1 MKRKETLYLIDS
13 MGIAYRSYFAF
24 AQNPLINSKGE
35 NTSAIY
41 GFVNYLNKI
50 LDEQKPDYIAAVFDT
65 EHPTFRHVAYKEYK
79 ATRNK
84 MPDDLAA
91 SLSYLKDVVKA
102 FNVPVLELDGYEA
115 DDIMGTL
122 AKRAEKENIDTF
134 LVTSDKDFM
143 QLVSNRVKIYR
154 PGKFGSDDEIV
165 GEEGV
170 MTKFGV
176 HPDQVIDMLGLI
188 GDTADNIP
196 GVPGVGPKTAL
207 PLVLKYKTI
216 ENILANVDSI
226 PQKGLQEKLRNNKEL
241 ALLSKQ
247 LVTIDINVP
256 INVDLHH
263 LQAKDKDVA
272 GLIKL
277 YEHLEFK
284 TFARRLH
291 AVSFG
296 KEKGVVENLTE
307 KKSEL
312 VEEETTVLPDINSTK
327 HNYIVIKKDAEYLKL
342 LGELKKAK
350 AFVFDTE
357 TTSTDALRAELVG
370 IAFALEKQ
378 HAYYLPVIDDTVQ
391 EIGDDLFSGKTERK
405 REGFPIE
412 RVVKDFKPIF
422 ENEKIKKYGQNIK
435 YDSLVLSTKGIIVSG
450 IGFDTMIA
458 AYVLRSDKQH
468 SLDSLAVELLNY
480 KMVSFNE
487 LTNDGKKDIRD
498 IPVDEVGN
506 YSAEDADITLQIV
519 DVLHDKLSSNGLKT
533 LCTEIEFPLIEVL
546 NSMEISGVKI
556 DVSFLSIMSGE
567 IGATLDDLIKK
578 IYQLADEKFNINS
591 TQQLAKILF
600 EKLKLR
606 SVKKT
611 KTGFSTDVAVLEA
624 LRKEHPIVEQLLE
637 YRQLQKLKSTYVDA
651 LPKLIHPLT
660 EKVHTSFN
668 QTVAATGRLSSSD
681 PNLQNIPIRTELGRK
696 MRKAFIPSNKNSLIL
711 SADYSQIELRIM
723 AHISGD
729 QGLLDAFNNHEDIH
743 SSTAAKVFGVNQKD
757 ITRDMRRK
765 AKEVNFGIMYGIG
778 PFGLA
783 ARLDITQSEAKEIIQ
798 KYFERFPKVNQYIS
812 ETIASAHSNG
822 FVETLK
828 GRRRYLPDINN
839 KNQNIRGN
847 AERQAINMPIQGT
860 AADMI
865 KLAMI
870 GIHREL
876 KSKNLMSKMILQVHD
891 ELVFDVVKNE
901 ETAMKKLVE
910 EQMRTAMP
918 LNVPLE
924 VEIGVGKDWLE
935 AH

>member
-1 MKRKETLYLIDS
+1 MKRKETLFLIDS

-50 LDEQKPDYIAAVFDT
+50 LEEQKPDYIAAVFDT
-65 EHPTFRHVAYKEYK
+65 DQPTFRHIEYKEYK

-91 SLSYLKDVVKA
+91 SLAYLKDVVKA
-102 FNVPVLELDGYEA
+102 FNVPVLELDGFEA

-122 AKRAEKENIDTF
+122 ARRAEKEKINTF

-143 QLVSNRVKIYR
+143 QLVSNHVKIYR
-154 PGKFGSDDEIV
+154 PGKFGNDDEIV

-176 HPDQVIDMLGLI
+176 TPDRVIDMLGLI
-188 GDTADNIP
+188 GDSSDNVP

-207 PLVLKYKTI
+207 PLVQKYKTI
-216 ENILANVDSI
+216 EKILEHVDDI

-241 ALLSKQ
+241 ALLSKR
-247 LVTIDINVP
+247 LVTIDVNVP
-256 INVDLHH
+256 IKADLHH
-263 LQAKDKDVA
+263 LKAKEKDIPA
-272 GLIKL
+272 LIAL
-277 YEHLEFK
+277 YDHLEFK
-284 TFARRLH
+284 TFAKRLREH
-291 AVSFG
+291 KNYSEPAAASAAVPSAA
-296 KEKGVVENLTE
+296 
-307 KKSEL
+307 
-312 VEEETTVLPDINSTK
+312 VEETADLLDISKTK
-327 HNYIVIKKDAEYLKL
+327 HEYIIVKTDAAYLKL
-342 LGELKKAK
+342 IAELKKARS
-350 AFVFDTE
+350 FVFDTE

-370 IAFALEKQ
+370 IAFCFKK
-378 HAYYLPVIDDTVQ
+378 HKAYYLPVIDDTVK
-391 EIGDDLFSGKTERK
+391 EADADLFAGSSGTK
-405 REGFPIE
+405 REGFPVA
-412 RVVKDFKPIF
+412 RVVKDLRSVFQD
-422 ENEKIKKYGQNIK
+422 EKVKKYGQNIK
-435 YDSLVLSTKGIIVSG
+435 YDSLVLSTKGINVAG
-450 IGFDTMIA
+450 VAFDSMIA

-468 SLDSLAVELLNY
+468 SLDSLALEHLRY
-480 KMVSFNE
+480 KMVSFDE
-487 LTNDGKKDIRD
+487 LTNDGKRDIRE
-498 IPVDEVGN
+498 IPVEEVGN

-519 DVLHDKLSSNGLKT
+519 DLLHDKLSAGGMKQ
-533 LCTEIEFPLIEVL
+533 LCDEIEFPLIEVL
-546 NSMEISGVKI
+546 TAMEINGIKI
-556 DVSFLSIMSGE
+556 DGQFLSTMSGE
-567 IGATLDDLIKK
+567 IGATLDGLIKN
-578 IYQLADEKFNINS
+578 IYRLAGEQFNINS

-611 KTGFSTDVAVLEA
+611 KTGFSTDVAVLEI
-624 LRKEHPIVEQLLE
+624 LRREHPIVEQLLE

-651 LPKLIHPLT
+651 LPKLINPYTGKL
-660 EKVHTSFN
+660 HTSFN

-696 MRKAFIPSNKNSLIL
+696 MRKAFIPTEKGSSIL

-729 QGLLDAFNNHEDIH
+729 AGMLEAFVKKEDIH
-743 SSTAAKVFGVNQKD
+743 ASTAAKVFGVDQKD
-757 ITRDMRRK
+757 VSRDMRRK

-783 ARLDITQSEAKEIIQ
+783 SRLDISQAEAKEIIQ
-798 KYFERFPKVNQYIS
+798 RYFERFPKVNQYIS
-812 ETIASAHSNG
+812 GTIASAHSAG
-822 FVETLK
+822 YVETLN
-828 GRRRYLPDINN
+828 GRRRYLADINN

-865 KLAMI
+865 KIAMI
-870 GIHREL
+870 NIHREL
-876 KSKNLMSKMILQVHD
+876 KRKKLKSKMVLQVHD
-891 ELVFDVVKNE
+891 ELVFDVVKGEE
-901 ETAMKKLVE
+901 ETMKKMVE
-910 EQMRTAMP
+910 KEMREAMSM
-918 LNVPLE
+918 NVPIE
-924 VEIGVGKDWLE
+924 VEIGIGKNWLD